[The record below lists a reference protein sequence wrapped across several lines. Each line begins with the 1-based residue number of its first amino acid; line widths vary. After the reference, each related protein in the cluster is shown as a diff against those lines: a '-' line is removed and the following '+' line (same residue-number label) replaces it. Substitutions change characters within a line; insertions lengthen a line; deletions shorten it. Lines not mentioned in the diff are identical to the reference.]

1 MHIDGWVACTS
12 IDWAWRPLGTFRGV
26 LLIVW
31 FSIFEYDISMGIMVN
46 KRRATQLDIREQQ
59 VSSKCEVVIVGLKY
73 QLRGTSRVFC
83 PAAEVWTKSA

>member
-1 MHIDGWVACTS
+1 MRCCYSDSSLAQ
-12 IDWAWRPLGTFRGV
+12 GTGNYEHDLSV
-26 LLIVW
+26 
-31 FSIFEYDISMGIMVN
+31 GIMVN

-59 VSSKCEVVIVGLKY
+59 VSSECEVVIVCLKY